1 MRRAYVVVGENEKS
15 GVVLS
20 WYAVAHSMQRAD
32 ELCYEAEQEADPEDG
47 IVYTWYEVIEED
59 D

>member
-1 MRRAYVVVGENEKS
+1 MRRAYVVVGESEKS

-20 WYAVAHSMQRAD
+20 WYAVTHSMQRAD
-32 ELCYEAEQEADPEDG
+32 ELCYEAERETDPEDG
-47 IVYTWYEVIEED
+47 LIYTWYEVIEED

>member
-1 MRRAYVVVGENEKS
+1 MRRAYVVVGESEKS

-32 ELCYEAEQEADPEDG
+32 ELCYEAEQETDG
-47 IVYTWYEVIEED
+47 LVYTWYEVIEED